1 VGSLP
6 LGLLWQNLRRH
17 WLRTGLTMASIVV
30 AVFLVCFLRTLIVAL
45 NAGIEASANNRLW
58 VQSAVSLFVDLPL
71 SYQPRISSVPGVE
84 ETCRFQWFQG
94 TYIEPSNFFAQFGVD
109 AAALE
114 PMYPEMKLVEGSFA
128 AFVANNQGCLAGSA
142 TAQRFGWRVG
152 DVIELEG
159 TIFPRPDRTPWTMRL
174 EGIYDADNPNFDKSM
189 FFFHYEYLQRALE
202 SGEALGNRG
211 VGTYVVRI
219 APGADATTVMAGID
233 ELYENGPQRVQTTTE
248 AEFNRQFVS
257 MMGNIPTFLRS
268 IGLGVAFAI
277 LLAALNTMLMAG
289 RERTRD
295 FGIMKAIGFRDSTA
309 FGLLLG
315 ESLLVCG
322 IAGAIGL
329 ALYVGSAPV
338 VATAISRMFPGYRAT
353 PETIATGAALALG
366 VGLLAGIIP
375 AWQAGRLRPVEA
387 LRQEG

>member
-1 VGSLP
+1 MPIALI
-6 LGLLWQNLRRH
+6 WHNLRRH

-30 AVFLVCFLRTLIVAL
+30 AVFLVCFLRTMIVAL

-71 SYQPRISSVPGVE
+71 SYQSRIAAVPGVE
-84 ETCRFQWFQG
+84 ETCKFQWFQG
-94 TYIEPSNFFAQFGVD
+94 TYIKPSNFFAQFGVD
-109 AAALE
+109 AE
-114 PMYPEMKLVEGSFA
+114 KVQTMWPEMKLVEGSYD
-128 AFVANNQGCLAGSA
+128 AFVSDPLACLVGVV
-142 TAQRFGWRVG
+142 TARRFDWKIG
-152 DVIELEG
+152 DIVELEG
-159 TIFPRPDRTPWTMRL
+159 TIFPRPDKSPWTMRVAA
-174 EGIYDADNPNFDKSM
+174 IYDADNPSFDKSM
-189 FFFHYEYLQRALE
+189 FLFHHDYLRKALE
-202 SGEALGNRG
+202 SGEALGQQG
-211 VGTYVVRI
+211 VGVYVARI
-219 APGADATTVMAGID
+219 APGTDATAVMAAID

-268 IGLGVAFAI
+268 IGGGVAFAI

-322 IAGAIGL
+322 LAGALGL
-329 ALYVGSAPV
+329 ALFVGSAPV
-338 VATAISRMFPGYRAT
+338 VAEAIARLFPGYRAT
-353 PETIATGAALALG
+353 PETIAVGAALALG
-366 VGLLAGIIP
+366 VGLIAGILP

-387 LRQEG
+387 LRQEA

>member
-1 VGSLP
+1 VTSLP
-6 LGLLWQNLRRH
+6 LGLIWHNLRRH

-30 AVFLVCFLRTLIVAL
+30 AVFLVCFLRTMIVAL

-71 SYQPRISSVPGVE
+71 AYQSRIATVPGVE
-84 ETCRFQWFQG
+84 ETCKFQWFQG

-109 AAALE
+109 ASTIERL
-114 PMYPEMKLVEGSFA
+114 YPEMRIVEGSYD
-128 AFVANNQGCLAGSA
+128 AFVSDPQGCLVGTV
-142 TAQRFGWRVG
+142 TAKRFDWEIGQ
-152 DVIELEG
+152 VIELEG
-159 TIFPRPDRTPWTMRL
+159 TIFPRTDGTPWTMRVAA
-174 EGIYDADNPNFDKSM
+174 IYDADNPSFDKSM
-189 FFFHYEYLQRALE
+189 FMFHHDYLRKALE
-202 SGEALGNRG
+202 SGEALGQQG
-211 VGTYVVRI
+211 VGVYVARI
-219 APGADATTVMAGID
+219 APGANAAGVMAAID

-268 IGLGVAFAI
+268 IGGGVAFAI

-309 FGLLLG
+309 FGLLLS

-322 IAGAIGL
+322 VAGAIGL
-329 ALYVGSAPV
+329 ALFAGTAPI
-338 VATAISRMFPGYRAT
+338 VAEAIAKMFPGYRAT
-353 PETIATGAALALG
+353 PETIALGASLALG
-366 VGLLAGIIP
+366 VGLVAGILP

-387 LRQEG
+387 LRQEA